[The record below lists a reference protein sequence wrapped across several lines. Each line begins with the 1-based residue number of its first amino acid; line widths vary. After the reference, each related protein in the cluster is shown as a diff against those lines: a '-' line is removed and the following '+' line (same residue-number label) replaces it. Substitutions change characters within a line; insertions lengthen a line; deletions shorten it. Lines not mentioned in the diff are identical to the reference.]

1 MTQRCLAGDKST
13 FAIEYIFCGDTHDT
27 ELFMYID
34 EVNILAFKR
43 NGEILT
49 TRWNLDD
56 LALWLR
62 EFVDHMAN
70 DPYPV
75 DCAGE
80 YAAKKDD
87 LAREY
92 DTDDDDAFEA
102 YYQSLYEW
110 NLRHRWHTA
119 SSGAILADVYFE
131 RVDDVVEISWDN
143 RDIDDSVSF
152 LSEAGGA
159 RIPIEQFTYVV
170 NTFLIAYA
178 NHWFNPCN

>member
-1 MTQRCLAGDKST
+1 MIQKNILGDKST
-13 FAIEYIFCGDTHDT
+13 FAIEYAFYDDDHDT
-27 ELFMYID
+27 ELSMYVNG
-34 EVNILAFKR
+34 VNILAFKR
-43 NGEILT
+43 NGELLT

-62 EFVDHMAN
+62 EFVDRTDR
-70 DPYPV
+70 DPYPL

-80 YAAKKDD
+80 YAAEKDD

-102 YYQSLYEW
+102 YYQRLYDW

-131 RVDDVVEISWDN
+131 RIGDIVEISWDN
-143 RDIDDSVSF
+143 RNIDDNVSF
-152 LSEAGGA
+152 LSENGGA
-159 RIPIEQFTYVV
+159 RIPIEPFTTVV
-170 NTFLIAYA
+170 NAFLRAYA
-178 NHWFNPCN
+178 EHWFNP